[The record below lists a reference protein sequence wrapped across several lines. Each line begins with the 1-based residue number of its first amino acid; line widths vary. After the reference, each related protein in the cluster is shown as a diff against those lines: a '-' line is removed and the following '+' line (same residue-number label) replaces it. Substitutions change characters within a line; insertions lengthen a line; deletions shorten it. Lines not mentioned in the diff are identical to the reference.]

1 MSGDT
6 LSPARSAAA
15 PKIPTKRESA
25 MSRKLSAILPI
36 LLLTLAACGGG
47 REEEPSEMS
56 AEAPP
61 AAQAP
66 ATDSAPIGPMSS
78 RGGSAPSSGA
88 APDGA
93 ASDIEFALP
102 AGWQS
107 ETPTS
112 GMRLAQASIPGP
124 GGTGQLT
131 VFYFGPGGGGDVESN
146 IQRWVGQMEPEQG
159 SEPARQT
166 FETENGFRVT
176 WVDVAG
182 TLLPS
187 TMGTGPETPQPNSRL
202 LGAVVEGP
210 GGPWFFKATGP
221 KDTLAAERENFLG
234 MLRSV
239 QRKEAA

>member
-1 MSGDT
+1 
-6 LSPARSAAA
+6 
-15 PKIPTKRESA
+15 
-25 MSRKLSAILPI
+25 MSRKLRSVLPV

-47 REEEPSEMS
+47 QEEASMMETS

-61 AAQAP
+61 PAQAP
-66 ATDSAPIGPMSS
+66 DAGTAPLAPISS
-78 RGGSAPSSGA
+78 RSETAPSAGGTA
-88 APDGA
+88 AEIDF
-93 ASDIEFALP
+93 DLP

-107 ETPTS
+107 EPAS

-124 GGTGQLT
+124 GGAGQLT

-159 SEPARQT
+159 SEPQRQT

-176 WVDVAG
+176 WVDVPG

-187 TMGTGPETPQPNSRL
+187 TMGTGPTSPQPNSRL

-221 KDTLAAERENFLG
+221 KDTMTAEREKFLE
-234 MLRSV
+234 MLRGM
-239 QRKEAA
+239 RAKEAA

>member
-1 MSGDT
+1 MT
-6 LSPARSAAA
+6 ETSAG
-15 PKIPTKRESA
+15 T
-25 MSRKLSAILPI
+25 
-36 LLLTLAACGGG
+36 
-47 REEEPSEMS
+47 
-56 AEAPP
+56 PP

-66 ATDSAPIGPMSS
+66 DTGPAPLGPSS
-78 RGGSAPSSGA
+78 RGETAPPAGGA
-88 APDGA
+88 AAEIDF
-93 ASDIEFALP
+93 DLP

-107 ETPTS
+107 EPPTS
-112 GMRLAQASIPGP
+112 EMRLAQATIPGP
-124 GGTGQLT
+124 QGNGQLT

-159 SEPARQT
+159 TEPARQT

-187 TMGTGPETPQPNSRL
+187 TMGTGPTTPQPGSRL

-221 KDTLAAERENFLG
+221 KDVMAAEREKFLE

-239 QRKEAA
+239 RGRQAA

>member
-1 MSGDT
+1 MT
-6 LSPARSAAA
+6 ETSAG
-15 PKIPTKRESA
+15 T
-25 MSRKLSAILPI
+25 
-36 LLLTLAACGGG
+36 
-47 REEEPSEMS
+47 
-56 AEAPP
+56 PP

-66 ATDSAPIGPMSS
+66 DAGPAPLGPSS
-78 RGGSAPSSGA
+78 RGETAPSAGDA
-88 APDGA
+88 EAEIDF
-93 ASDIEFALP
+93 DLP

-107 ETPTS
+107 EPPTS
-112 GMRLAQASIPGP
+112 EMRLAQATIPGP
-124 GGTGQLT
+124 QGNGQLT

-146 IQRWVGQMEPEQG
+146 IQRWVGQMEPEPG
-159 SEPARQT
+159 SEPARQA

-187 TMGTGPETPQPNSRL
+187 TMGTGPTTPQPSSRL

-221 KDTLAAERENFLG
+221 KDAMAAEREKFLE

-239 QRKEAA
+239 RGKQAA

>member
-1 MSGDT
+1 MFQ
-6 LSPARSAAA
+6 
-15 PKIPTKRESA
+15 K
-25 MSRKLSAILPI
+25 ILPTLPV

-47 REEEPSEMS
+47 AEEAP
-56 AEAPP
+56 AGDTAAAAPP
-61 AAQAP
+61 ASEAP
-66 ATDSAPIGPMSS
+66 AADSAPVGPLSS
-78 RGGSAPSSGA
+78 RGTAPSGA
-88 APDGA
+88 AA
-93 ASDIEFALP
+93 APGEATEIDFTLP

-107 ETPTS
+107 ETPS
-112 GMRLAQASIPGP
+112 SNMRLAQASIPGP
-124 GGTGQLT
+124 GGPGQLT
-131 VFYFGPGGGGDVESN
+131 VFYFGPGGGGDAESN

-159 SEPARQT
+159 TEPSRQT

-221 KDTLAAERENFLG
+221 KATLDGEREKFLE

-239 QRKEAA
+239 QSKQAA

>member
-1 MSGDT
+1 MSKKFR
-6 LSPARSAAA
+6 P
-15 PKIPTKRESA
+15 IV
-25 MSRKLSAILPI
+25 PI
-36 LLLTLAACGGG
+36 LLLTLAAACGGS
-47 REEEPSEMS
+47 EEEHASM
-56 AEAPP
+56 EASTE
-61 AAQAP
+61 AAPQPETAP
-66 ATDSAPIGPMSS
+66 LSPISS
-78 RGGSAPSSGA
+78 REGA
-88 APDGA
+88 APPPGA
-93 ASDIEFALP
+93 AATGGESNIDFNLP

-107 ETPTS
+107 EPAS
-112 GMRLAQASIPGP
+112 GMRLAQASIPGS

-159 SEPARQT
+159 AQPERQT

-176 WVDVAG
+176 WVDVPG

-187 TMGTGPETPQPNSRL
+187 TMGTGPSTAQPNSRL

-221 KDTLAAERENFLG
+221 KDVLGAERENFLE

-239 QRKEAA
+239 QTKQAA